1 MRYFELKNSADEVL
15 DITTQ
20 EILFHDIDGLGFKE
34 TTDFRAVGPVWR
46 LDSAEYNQIDVTGKI
61 LFSEEGELTPYRK
74 YVAFRNF
81 IQKVPLTL
89 IYHPHGFGTEPYYKK
104 VRSAKLAKSEINKYG
119 VLDCDIEFKP
129 YTPWYTVSSYEN
141 IVTVDPEIEHTGWIW
156 DVGSNW
162 RDTINDGD
170 EDPIGTVCYPFS
182 QMSETRP
189 SSVDPDGISIVHPE
203 GDTTTFKV
211 SNTVSLVDTFTK
223 SFTIPPGYYR
233 LELLSDFGTNSY
245 SPSFV
250 ITELYNGV
258 YLPVRQGADGFLQ
271 PFKAGAQEDIW
282 IASNCR
288 FDIQLPRNLEYD
300 FTVQLKMTK
309 LANAPRYKFSY
320 ETHSSLSFNI
330 DGDTKGLAKLK
341 IKGPATNPQWTHY
354 VNGKIVSSGGISSD
368 YELSLGANDI
378 LVVDN
383 TEGTY
388 TINLEKPNGNVVSVY
403 SMRDFDRKCFLTL
416 EPGENTITVS
426 SDKGEPLS
434 FEIEGWLLYATV

>member
-1 MRYFELKNSADEVL
+1 MRYFELKNSADELL

-20 EILFHDIDGLGFKE
+20 EILFHDINGLGFEE

-46 LDSAEYNQIDVTGKI
+46 LDSAEYNQVDVTGKM

-104 VRSAKLAKSEINKYG
+104 VRSAKLAKSEINEYG

-141 IVTVDPEIEHTGWIW
+141 IVPEDTETKYGGWIW
-156 DVGSNW
+156 DIGNKW
-162 RDTINDGD
+162 RDSDSGG
-170 EDPIGTVCYPFS
+170 EDPIGIIYYPFS
-182 QMSETRP
+182 QMSDLSP
-189 SSVDPDGISIVHPE
+189 SMVHPDG
-203 GDTTTFKV
+203 DQTTFKIV
-211 SNTVSLVDTFTK
+211 RGASPV
-223 SFTIPPGYYR
+223 SFTVDRQFTVPAGYYR
-233 LELLSDFGTNSY
+233 MELQTDADVGSAAANFVLYEQRNGDNELIRKADYSLLE
-245 SPSFV
+245 SFEV
-250 ITELYNGV
+250 GI
-258 YLPVRQGADGFLQ
+258 
-271 PFKAGAQEDIW
+271 QEDIYVSSSELT
-282 IASNCR
+282 IR
-288 FDIQLPRNLEYD
+288 FYFPPNESFN
-300 FTVQLKMTK
+300 FTVKLVLTK
-309 LANAPRYKFSY
+309 IADAALYKFSY
-320 ETHSSLSFNI
+320 ETHSSISFNV
-330 DGDTKGLAKLK
+330 DADVKGLAKLK

-354 VNGKIVSSGGISSD
+354 VNGKIVNSGGISSD
-368 YELSLGANDI
+368 YELPLGANDI

-388 TINLEKPNGNVVSVY
+388 TINLERSNGNTVNVY

-416 EPGENTITVS
+416 EPGENAITVS